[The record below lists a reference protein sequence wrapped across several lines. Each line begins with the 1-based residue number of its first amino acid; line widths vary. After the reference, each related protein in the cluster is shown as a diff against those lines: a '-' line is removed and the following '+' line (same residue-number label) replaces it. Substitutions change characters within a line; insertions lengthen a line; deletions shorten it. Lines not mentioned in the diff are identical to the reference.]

1 MEPTRDTQATLVDL
15 LDRVLDK
22 GLILDADIIIHIA
35 GIPLLGVKLKA
46 ALAGMET
53 MLRYGI
59 WQDWDEAQRA
69 VATEEERQKKRLPLA
84 QGEEVLLKTFA
95 SQWYDK
101 GIYHNWRPGQL
112 YVTNRRVFL
121 FRKEPAE
128 ILFQCP
134 YKEIESVSTASKEDA
149 TGNETGYVYLI
160 LKSGETAELRSKDA
174 VIMEAAIREGMR
186 TPWLQPGERPCL
198 PVTDEVMAGHYERG

>member
-95 SQWYDK
+95 YIIT
-101 GIYHNWRPGQL
+101 GGQGSSML
-112 YVTNRRVFL
+112 PIEGCSCSGRNRRRYCF
-121 FRKEPAE
+121 
-128 ILFQCP
+128 
-134 YKEIESVSTASKEDA
+134 SVLTK
-149 TGNETGYVYLI
+149 
-160 LKSGETAELRSKDA
+160 K
-174 VIMEAAIREGMR
+174 
-186 TPWLQPGERPCL
+186 
-198 PVTDEVMAGHYERG
+198 

>member
-84 QGEEVLLKTFA
+84 QGEEVLLKIFA

-174 VIMEAAIREGMR
+174 VIVEAAIRER
-186 TPWLQPGERPCL
+186 TSTPWLQLEERPCL